1 MMKKIYSV
9 FQINTYI
16 HNMFKEDYLLSDVS
30 VTGEISNL
38 KYHSSGHIYFTL
50 KDEQSAISCAI
61 FRSYASKLNIVLK
74 DGDKIVANGSIGNYV
89 PSGSVS
95 FSITSVEYAGVGD
108 LTVKFEELKNKL
120 SEQGLFDKEFKKPI
134 PKFPKTIGVVTAPTG
149 AAIRDIISV
158 SKRRNPYISIIL
170 YPALVQ
176 GEGAAASIVNGI
188 ETLSKYGVDV
198 IIVGRGGGSLE
209 DLWAFNEEEVAYAIF
224 QCDIPIISAV
234 GHEIDVTISDFTA
247 DLRAATPSAAAE
259 LAVPDVSQIISDLDN
274 YSKSLDRDVKR
285 VVDINR
291 RKIELYK
298 SKLTALSPQN
308 KLSKQKI
315 LIDSYNKN
323 IDLLIK
329 NIIKRKKSEVEN
341 LSNRLKGVS
350 PLERLKAGMAYLT
363 DDTGKRIVGV
373 ASLNINDSVK
383 ITMKDGYAKGR
394 IEFIEK
400 ENV

>member
-1 MMKKIYSV
+1 MKKIYSV

-30 VTGEISNL
+30 VSGEISNL

-188 ETLSKYGVDV
+188 ETLQKYGVDV

-259 LAVPDVSQIISDLDN
+259 LAVPDVSQIISDLDD
-274 YSKSLDRDVKR
+274 YSKSLDRDIKR
-285 VVDINR
+285 VVDINK
-291 RKIELYK
+291 RKIELYT

-329 NIIKRKKSEVEN
+329 NIIKRKRSEVEN

-400 ENV
+400 ENA

>member
-1 MMKKIYSV
+1 MKKIYSV

-30 VTGEISNL
+30 VSGEISNL

-176 GEGAAASIVNGI
+176 VEGAAASIVNGI

-291 RKIELYK
+291 RKIELYQ

>member
-1 MMKKIYSV
+1 MKKIYSV

>member
-1 MMKKIYSV
+1 M
-9 FQINTYI
+9 
-16 HNMFKEDYLLSDVS
+16 
-30 VTGEISNL
+30 
-38 KYHSSGHIYFTL
+38 
-50 KDEQSAISCAI
+50 A
-61 FRSYASKLNIVLK
+61 AS
-74 DGDKIVANGSIGNYV
+74 
-89 PSGSVS
+89 
-95 FSITSVEYAGVGD
+95 
-108 LTVKFEELKNKL
+108 
-120 SEQGLFDKEFKKPI
+120 
-134 PKFPKTIGVVTAPTG
+134 

-176 GEGAAASIVNGI
+176 GDGAAASIVNGI
-188 ETLSKYGVDV
+188 ETLQKYGVDV

-259 LAVPDVSQIISDLDN
+259 LAVPDVSQIISDLDD
-274 YSKSLDRDVKR
+274 YSKSLERDIKR
-285 VVDINR
+285 VLDINK
-291 RKIELYK
+291 RKIELYT

-329 NIIKRKKSEVEN
+329 NIIKRKRSEVEN

-400 ENV
+400 ENA

>member
-1 MMKKIYSV
+1 MKKIYSV

-30 VTGEISNL
+30 VSGEISNL

-188 ETLSKYGVDV
+188 ETLQKYGVDV

-259 LAVPDVSQIISDLDN
+259 LAVPDVSQIISDLDD
-274 YSKSLDRDVKR
+274 YSKSLDRDIKR
-285 VVDINR
+285 VVDINK
-291 RKIELYK
+291 RKIELYT

-329 NIIKRKKSEVEN
+329 NIIKHKRSEVEN

-400 ENV
+400 ENA